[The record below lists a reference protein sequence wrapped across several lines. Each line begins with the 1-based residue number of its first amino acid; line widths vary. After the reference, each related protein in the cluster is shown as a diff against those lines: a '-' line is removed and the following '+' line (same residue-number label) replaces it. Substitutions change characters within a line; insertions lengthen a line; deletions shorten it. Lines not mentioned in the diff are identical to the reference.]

1 MSLETLKY
9 NRIVLRQEV
18 RVQETKKFE
27 ETVSPG
33 MILEPSA
40 SSTDVMKKHSTA
52 GGDVNGVWTAQIDY
66 LQGNGVDDDY
76 SEGDRGPVAWL
87 RPGDKF
93 VCILENGT
101 DYSDGDLLMSA
112 GNGNLQSYTAQT
124 ESQNSSMGDGTTVYP
139 NRIVARLLED
149 ADLSG
154 DSSAVASKYAK
165 VEVV

>member
-1 MSLETLKY
+1 MSLETLKQH
-9 NRIVLRQEV
+9 RIVLRQEV
-18 RVQETKKFE
+18 RIQETKKFE
-27 ETVSPG
+27 EAVSPG
-33 MILEPSA
+33 HILEASA
-40 SSTDVMKKHSTA
+40 SSTDVMKKHSVA
-52 GGDVNGVWTAQIDY
+52 GGDVSGVFVAQIDY

-76 SEGDRGPVAWL
+76 AEGDRGPVSFL

-93 VCILENGT
+93 VCILEDGT

-124 ESQNSSMGDGTTVYP
+124 EAQTSSTGAFYP

-149 ADLSG
+149 ADLSTS
-154 DSSAVASKYAK
+154 SSADASKYAR